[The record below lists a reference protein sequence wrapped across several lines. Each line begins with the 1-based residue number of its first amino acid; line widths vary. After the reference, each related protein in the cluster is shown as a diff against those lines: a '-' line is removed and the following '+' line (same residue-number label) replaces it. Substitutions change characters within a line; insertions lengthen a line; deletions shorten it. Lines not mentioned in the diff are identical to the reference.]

1 MKKLKIHKTFQL
13 LFLSLAILL
22 LVASCGPSYV
32 RVDSRR
38 PYPYRYGYT
47 YPNYPRYRYVVPPP
61 RRVIIV
67 PRNVPQ
73 RPYHGN
79 GRYYG
84 RRGRY

>member
-1 MKKLKIHKTFQL
+1 MKKLKIHRTFQL
-13 LFLSLAILL
+13 LFLSLAIIL

-47 YPNYPRYRYVVPPP
+47 YPYPRYGYAVPPP
-61 RRVIIV
+61 TRVIIV
-67 PRNVPQ
+67 PRYAPF

-79 GRYYG
+79 GRYNG